1 VNTVIVPTDPGAP
14 PDPAALPPEW
24 SAWAEEPG
32 KTVRVEDEGA
42 VLGEVHAV
50 MVGRTEAWFEG
61 LRVQPAARGR
71 GIGRRLIAAAEAL
84 VRAHGA
90 MVVRTAVPARDYAA
104 LAVAE
109 RTGFARHSQA
119 VVLTAE
125 IPGGPP
131 EPEGP
136 HEARVLPATARETAA
151 LTTVLAAS
159 APVEAWRGL
168 VPLGWRFRRLVPEMV
183 RGLIKD
189 GRLLRAG
196 DRQDRGAAVGAAV
209 FGIWDADVVISVL
222 TGPAPHQQAL
232 FDEALGRAPE
242 GGARR
247 VVLFAPDAAVT
258 GGLRGTF
265 APHAWCPDGLVI
277 VEKALVS

>member
-1 VNTVIVPTDPGAP
+1 MNTVVVPTEPGAP
-14 PDPAALPPEW
+14 HDPAALPPEW

-32 KTVRVEDEGA
+32 KTVRIEDGGA
-42 VLGEVHAV
+42 VLGVLHAV

-61 LRVQPAARGR
+61 LWVQPGARGR
-71 GIGRRLIAAAEAL
+71 GVGRRLIAEAEAL
-84 VRAHGA
+84 VRGHGA
-90 MVVRTAVPARDYAA
+90 MVVRTAVPAREYAA

-131 EPEGP
+131 EVPY
-136 HEARVLPATARETAA
+136 EARVLPATSRETAA
-151 LTTVLAAS
+151 ITDALAAS
-159 APVEAWRGL
+159 APLEAWRGL

-189 GRLLRAG
+189 DRVLRAG
-196 DRQDRGAAVGAAV
+196 DREDRGPVLGAAI
-209 FGIWDADVVISVL
+209 FGVWDADLVISVL
-222 TGPAPHQQAL
+222 AGPPPHEQAL
-232 FDEALGRAPE
+232 FGEALGRGQEA
-242 GGARR
+242 GARR
-247 VVLFAPDAAVT
+247 VVVFAPDASVADR
-258 GGLRGTF
+258 LRVALT
-265 APHAWCPDGLVI
+265 PHAWCPDGLVI